1 MSIDMTMKFVCVNGL
16 PDVANKIYLLQKEI
30 YNEDGEV
37 VQTVYE
43 EWFFQPYKIG
53 ELNPK
58 GYEKYKDMIVG

>member
-1 MSIDMTMKFVCVNGL
+1 MTMKFVCVNGL

-43 EWFFQPYKIG
+43 EWFFQLYKIG